1 MKTIIVARFN
11 SYDEYLSEFIK
22 GNIMALKNDPKD
34 QEARM
39 GARNWKGEESEAG
52 KERRAKKTPTHK
64 SAEAATDYL
73 KKHKR
78 P

>member
-1 MKTIIVARFN
+1 
-11 SYDEYLSEFIK
+11 
-22 GNIMALKNDPKD
+22 MALKNDPKD

-39 GARNWKGEESEAG
+39 GARNWKGEESEQS
-52 KERRAKKTPTHK
+52 KERRAKRTPVHK
-64 SAEAATDYL
+64 SAEAAADYL